1 MNKEQLKKVLAQGEF
16 DIQNAIASVLALDF
30 CFGSYTNGRVIP
42 KYTYQ
47 YVFSYM
53 GLTPLKPFYQ
63 IIKKEDVEISNKI
76 YQAYL
81 KDPKSLDLFYNDQ
94 ETLKNRLDGIWGKYE
109 QLKKNK
115 ISPESR
121 HIFKDLLKYSIIW
134 WKYACTLED
143 KGEVVNRIIVPR
155 FQARHNL
162 PEREAQ
168 RIINILAH
176 PKASAVY
183 NNERKDFLNICLEI
197 TKRKKAGDYKSAG
210 GILKLIK
217 DYQKK
222 YFWFKSTFYGAEI
235 ISEEDIVKKAEG
247 EIKKLGR
254 EGIKEELRNNKRK
267 IDDIE
272 MERKKLLKKISL
284 SALDKKEILFSQ
296 KIFGLVDFR
305 KTIMMSV
312 LYYFFIMV
320 EDAAKS
326 FKMSYKEASLY
337 TVKEIS
343 ELIETGKKVSREQA
357 TKRKKG
363 VFFVYEKNKP
373 MKMYFGKEAKEL
385 LVIMSPKDFKKEV
398 KGMVASTGDNLLV
411 RGRVRIINNPE
422 KEKFLDGEILITSMT
437 RVEFVPLMRKAKA
450 IVTNEGGM
458 ACHAAIVAREMNKPC
473 ITGTKVATYVFKNG
487 DEVELDMTKGI
498 IKKIK

>member
-337 TVKEIS
+337 TVKEI
-343 ELIETGKKVSREQA
+343 
-357 TKRKKG
+357 
-363 VFFVYEKNKP
+363 
-373 MKMYFGKEAKEL
+373 
-385 LVIMSPKDFKKEV
+385 
-398 KGMVASTGDNLLV
+398 
-411 RGRVRIINNPE
+411 
-422 KEKFLDGEILITSMT
+422 
-437 RVEFVPLMRKAKA
+437 
-450 IVTNEGGM
+450 
-458 ACHAAIVAREMNKPC
+458 
-473 ITGTKVATYVFKNG
+473 
-487 DEVELDMTKGI
+487 
-498 IKKIK
+498 